1 MFLEDAELKELHDN
15 EFARLEKLS
24 LFFSSS
30 SSFIIRVN
38 LLVLLWFI
46 IISV

>member
-1 MFLEDAELKELHDN
+1 MFLDDAELKELHDN
-15 EFARLEKLS
+15 EVAPLEKLS

-30 SSFIIRVN
+30 SFIIRVN
-38 LLVLLWFI
+38 LLLVLLWFI